1 MRFGIIANPKSGP
14 TTIARKERMLRR
26 AAEILGEGTIVAGL
40 ETKSKE
46 QFIRRAKDLASQVD
60 VMVVAGGDGTFSD
73 IINAI
78 DSRTTLSYMPFG
90 SGCALRYALG
100 LPPQLSRIAR
110 QIRDGRL
117 HRLDLILCDDS
128 IKAFM
133 ASVGLEGDIL
143 NRRETLQASGVR
155 GPQAYAMATF
165 GSFVSDLERTD
176 MTITVDGQTL
186 AVPHAV
192 TTIVTKIPYYG
203 YNMKVVP
210 NAAFDDGRLHLLAVN
225 SGRSEL
231 VQTVASALIDEN
243 KLGTYRAGRD
253 IQIDMP
259 HERHAQTDGN
269 LYRRGKSF
277 RFRVLPQA
285 LSMWY

>member
-14 TTIARKERMLRR
+14 TSVARKAQMLCQ
-26 AAEILGEGTIVAGL
+26 AAKILGEGTIVAGL
-40 ETKSKE
+40 ETTSKG
-46 QFIRRAKDLASQVD
+46 QFIDCAVDLAPDVD

-78 DSRTTLSYMPFG
+78 DSETILSYMPLG

-100 LPPQLSRIAR
+100 MPPQLNRIAR

-128 IKAFM
+128 VKAFM

-143 NRRETLQASGVR
+143 TRRESLQASGVR

-165 GSFVSDLERTD
+165 GSFVGELERTD
-176 MTITVDGQTL
+176 MTITVDGKTL

-210 NAAFDDGRLHLLAVN
+210 NAAFDDGHLHLLAVN
-225 SGRSEL
+225 SGRGEL
-231 VQTVASALIDEN
+231 MHTVASAFIDEN
-243 KLGTYRAGRD
+243 KMGTYRAGRE
-253 IQIDMP
+253 IQIEMP

-269 LYRRGKSF
+269 LYRKGKTF

-285 LSMWY
+285 LNMWY

>member
-14 TTIARKERMLRR
+14 ANIARKIQMLRGV
-26 AAEILGEGTIVAGL
+26 AKILGPETIFTGL
-40 ETKSKE
+40 ETTSKAE
-46 QFIRRAKDLASQVD
+46 FLQGAKDLSAQVD
-60 VMVVAGGDGTFSD
+60 VMIVAGGDGTFSD

-78 DSRTTLSYMPFG
+78 DLETTLSYIPFG
-90 SGCALRYALG
+90 SGCALRYALDF
-100 LPPQLSRIAR
+100 PPQLSRIAR
-110 QIRDGRL
+110 RIRDGRL

-128 IKAFM
+128 TKAFM

-143 NRRETLQASGVR
+143 NRRETLQASGVS

-165 GSFVSDLERTD
+165 GSLIADLERTD
-176 MTITVDGQTL
+176 MAITVDGQNL

-192 TTIVTKIPYYG
+192 TAIVTKIPYYG

-210 NAAFDDGRLHLLAVN
+210 SAAFDDGHLHLLAIN
-225 SGRSEL
+225 SGRGEL

-243 KLGTYRAGRD
+243 RLGTYRAGQE
-253 IQIDMP
+253 ITIETQ
-259 HERHAQTDGN
+259 HERQAQIDGN
-269 LYRRGKSF
+269 LYRTGTAF

-285 LSMWY
+285 LNMWY